1 MDEGT
6 FENISNA
13 TTSMEVWD
21 ILQNTQKGIDKVR
34 KVRLQTLEREF
45 ENLNMKE
52 LESIFDYFSK
62 VLTIMNLLKRNSES
76 LNDTCVIEKKYFD
89 L

>member
-13 TTSMEVWD
+13 TTSMEVRD

-52 LESIFDYFSK
+52 LESVF
-62 VLTIMNLLKRNSES
+62 
-76 LNDTCVIEKKYFD
+76 
-89 L
+89 

>member
-1 MDEGT
+1 MNHFDPKSKGFFERYEEAKQESSHHHLMDEGT

-45 ENLNMKE
+45 ENMNMKE
-52 LESIFDYFSK
+52 LESIFWLF
-62 VLTIMNLLKRNSES
+62 
-76 LNDTCVIEKKYFD
+76 F
-89 L
+89 